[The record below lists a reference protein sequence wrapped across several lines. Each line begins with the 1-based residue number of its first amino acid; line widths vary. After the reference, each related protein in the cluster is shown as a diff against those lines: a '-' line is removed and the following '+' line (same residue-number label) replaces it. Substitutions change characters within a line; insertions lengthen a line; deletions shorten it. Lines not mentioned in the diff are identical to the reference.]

1 MSNIYDSANQIE
13 REIRELQEF
22 KALEEAYAKVK
33 ANEEAHRLFKDFQA
47 MQIELQEKQMSGQ
60 EFSDEDAMKAQ
71 EMAMKIQSEEVIND
85 LMQKEQQFSTII
97 NDLNRIFFK
106 QKTAYEMCPCDWSSD
121 VCSSDLFDGGFTLQ
135 MGLAHPHPENLDRKS
150 VV

>member
-47 MQIELQEKQMSGQ
+47 MQIELQENK
-60 EFSDEDAMKAQ
+60 
-71 EMAMKIQSEEVIND
+71 
-85 LMQKEQQFSTII
+85 
-97 NDLNRIFFK
+97 
-106 QKTAYEMCPCDWSSD
+106 
-121 VCSSDLFDGGFTLQ
+121 
-135 MGLAHPHPENLDRKS
+135 
-150 VV
+150 

>member
-85 LMQKEQQFSTII
+85 LMQK
-97 NDLNRIFFK
+97 NNNLAR
-106 QKTAYEMCPCDWSSD
+106 SSM
-121 VCSSDLFDGGFTLQ
+121 T
-135 MGLAHPHPENLDRKS
+135 
-150 VV
+150 

>member
-47 MQIELQEKQMSGQ
+47 MQIELQQMSGQ

-97 NDLNRIFFK
+97 NDLNRIIM
-106 QKTAYEMCPCDWSSD
+106 TP
-121 VCSSDLFDGGFTLQ
+121 VRDLYS
-135 MGLAHPHPENLDRKS
+135 E
-150 VV
+150 

>member
-47 MQIELQEKQMSGQ
+47 AYKSAVLASFCCCICFTPPCF
-60 EFSDEDAMKAQ
+60 FSHW
-71 EMAMKIQSEEVIND
+71 
-85 LMQKEQQFSTII
+85 
-97 NDLNRIFFK
+97 
-106 QKTAYEMCPCDWSSD
+106 KTSPA
-121 VCSSDLFDGGFTLQ
+121 
-135 MGLAHPHPENLDRKS
+135 A
-150 VV
+150 